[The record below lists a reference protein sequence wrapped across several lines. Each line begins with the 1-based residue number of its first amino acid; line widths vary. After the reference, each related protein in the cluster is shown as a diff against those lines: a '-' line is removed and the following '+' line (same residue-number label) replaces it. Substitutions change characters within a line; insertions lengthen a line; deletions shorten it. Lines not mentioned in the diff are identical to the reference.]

1 MALNGI
7 RAFAI
12 GAAGTA
18 AAAVAAVWSGYFDA
32 PKPGEPAAIVT
43 QPAEPAK
50 PADPAVVAPA
60 VPEQPEKPAEVA
72 KADPAAPVEPAAPAA
87 PAPATEPPLP
97 SFDIVR
103 VEPDGSV
110 LIAGTC
116 GPGWDVE
123 AMEAGRV
130 LGASKSTENGDF
142 AILLGDALAPGD
154 HRVGL
159 RARKD
164 GKELVSAQSAIISV
178 PEKAGGELLV
188 MIDKDGGS
196 EVVVAPGEAEKPAEV
211 AVAEPKPEPAAPA
224 APAIIASVVIKAIEI
239 DGDRVFVAGSGE
251 AGREIRVY
259 FNEELFGSDKAADDG
274 SFLVEVRRDLPVG
287 AYQVRADMVDAN
299 GNVIARGIVPFERE
313 AGESI
318 AAVAPDTPAVPAAP
332 EKPAEAPATPEPPA
346 AEQPA
351 DVAVAP
357 KTPEPP
363 AEEKPAE
370 VAVAPTEPPAAE
382 PAAPAEVPAEV
393 PAVVSPKLE
402 ATGAAV
408 IIRRGDTLW
417 RISRRV
423 YGRGIRYTTLYTA
436 NQAQI
441 ADPNRIWPG
450 QVFAVPEKSS
460 DGENADLTQIGD
472 QLATKDGESGAQQ

>member
-1 MALNGI
+1 MAMNGI

-18 AAAVAAVWSGYFDA
+18 AAAVATVWSGYFDA
-32 PKPGEPAAIVT
+32 PKPGDPAAIVA
-43 QPAEPAK
+43 QPPEPAK
-50 PADPAVVAPA
+50 PAEPAAVDPAAPA
-60 VPEQPEKPAEVA
+60 QPEKPAEVA
-72 KADPAAPVEPAAPAA
+72 KADPAAPAEPAAPAT
-87 PAPATEPPLP
+87 PAPAAEPPLP
-97 SFDIVR
+97 AFDVVR

-116 GPGWDVE
+116 GPGWEVE
-123 AMEAGRV
+123 AIEAGRA
-130 LGASKSTENGDF
+130 LGGSKSTENGDF
-142 AILLGDALAPGD
+142 AIILNETLAPGD

-159 RARKD
+159 RATKD

-196 EVVVAPGEAEKPAEV
+196 EVVVAPGEPEMPAEV

-259 FNEELFGSDKAADDG
+259 FNDELFGSDKAADDG
-274 SFLVEVRRDLPVG
+274 SFLIEVRRDLPVG

-299 GNVIARGIVPFERE
+299 GTVIARGIVPFERE
-313 AGESI
+313 AGEAI
-318 AAVAPDTPAVPAAP
+318 AAVAPDTPAAP
-332 EKPAEAPATPEPPA
+332 EKPAEAAPAAPAQPAEKTPEEVAVAPATPEPP
-346 AEQPA
+346 
-351 DVAVAP
+351 V
-357 KTPEPP
+357 
-363 AEEKPAE
+363 EEKPAE
-370 VAVAPTEPPAAE
+370 VAVAPAEPQPPAATE
-382 PAAPAEVPAEV
+382 PGAPAEV

-441 ADPNRIWPG
+441 ADPDRIWPG
-450 QVFAVPEKSS
+450 QVFAVPDKSS
-460 DGENADLTQIGD
+460 DGESADLTQIGD
-472 QLATKDGESGAQQ
+472 QLAPKDGETAARQ